1 MAKPEKG
8 DYVKVTTADEEFN
21 GVLMPR
27 PGIFDKDIIILKLD
41 SGYNIGLDKAK
52 IKKIELVKKYEPKK
66 VKKHEIKFKK
76 NLPTVSI
83 ISCGGTISSKLDY
96 RTGGVSADYTA
107 EDFIQMCPELEKIAN
122 IKAKKAFNLMSED
135 MNPKDWQKIAE
146 MIHKEL
152 QHCDGVVVTQG
163 TDTLHFTTSALSFF
177 LKDLNKPVIFTASQR
192 SIDRGSSDAFMNL
205 ICAVAAAAKFDFAG
219 VATCL
224 HGTTND
230 DYCILN
236 RGTKVRKMHTS
247 RRDSF
252 RPVNELPLAKVFTDG
267 KIEVIN
273 DSFKKASDSKEL
285 KTELDNKF
293 EHKIAMIAIYPGMNP
308 EILDFYADNGY
319 KGIVLSAT
327 ALGHVPLLVKGY
339 SLEPYLTKA
348 HEKGMAVI
356 IASQT
361 IYGRTHPYVY
371 SNLRK
376 LSITHG
382 CIYVDDMLPE
392 TAYVKLGWVLGHT
405 SDIEEIKKMMLENV
419 AGEIN
424 ERHEPDSFLY

>member
-1 MAKPEKG
+1 MAKPENG
-8 DYVKVTTADEEFN
+8 DYVKVITQDEEFE
-21 GVLMPR
+21 GILMPR
-27 PGIFDKDIIILKLD
+27 PAIFDKNIIILKLD
-41 SGYNIGLDKAK
+41 SGYNIGIDKAK
-52 IKKIELVKKYEPKK
+52 IKKIDGLKKYEPKE
-66 VKKHEIKFKK
+66 VKKHKIKFNK

-96 RTGGVSADYTA
+96 RTGGVYADYTA
-107 EDFIQMCPELEKIAN
+107 EDFLQMCPELGGIAN

-135 MNPKDWQKIAE
+135 MNPMDWQKIAE
-146 MIHKEL
+146 IIHQEL
-152 QHCDGVVVTQG
+152 KQCDGVVITQG
-163 TDTLHFTTSALSFF
+163 TDTLHFTTSAISFF

-205 ICAVAAAAKFDFAG
+205 ICAVTAAAKFDFAG

-224 HGTTND
+224 HGTIND

-247 RRDSF
+247 RRDAF
-252 RPVNELPLAKVFTDG
+252 RPSNELPLAKVCTDG
-267 KIEVIN
+267 KIEVTN
-273 DSFKKASDSKEL
+273 DNFMKASESKEL

-293 EHKIAMIAIYPGMNP
+293 EHNVALIAVYPGMNP
-308 EILDFYADNGY
+308 EIIDFYMNKGY

-339 SLEPYLTKA
+339 SLEPYLKKA

-382 CIYVDDMLPE
+382 CIYAEDMLPE

-405 SDIEEIKKMMLENV
+405 SDIAKVKRMMLENV

-424 ERHEPDSFLY
+424 ERHEPESFLF